1 MKKFLLTLTAF
12 AALVAC
18 SKDEIVDSQP
28 AQAIA
33 FSDIFVENTTR
44 TPYDG
49 SYKYDGTT
57 GNLTKFHVY
66 GTVTNADGDTA
77 NIFNKQLV
85 EKNGSAWTYS
95 PVQYWIPGNKY
106 NFTAIADGNEDTTSG
121 TQTATRVNLGAND
134 MPVSI
139 TVHDAAQQKDVL
151 IAISEPNIEGKYSA
165 NEKVAFTF
173 DHIMSKAKFTVYNN
187 ITTEGYTYKVT
198 DVKITNAPTT
208 ATYTIGTGWGAPTA
222 GTYELSFG
230 DIVSNGTET
239 GAAAEQIAYNGG
251 HMESN
256 YERLLIPTA
265 TTADNTAVAVSFNYE
280 LLYDNVSVFSD
291 VKTAT
296 ANVKLEPG
304 HAYNFKVVLSAPGE
318 PIQFTVTKINDWDYD
333 INEDGSVDTKDDV
346 TMQ

>member
-165 NEKVAFTF
+165 NEKVAFAF
-173 DHIMSKAKFTVYNN
+173 DIM
-187 ITTEGYTYKVT
+187 
-198 DVKITNAPTT
+198 
-208 ATYTIGTGWGAPTA
+208 
-222 GTYELSFG
+222 
-230 DIVSNGTET
+230 
-239 GAAAEQIAYNGG
+239 
-251 HMESN
+251 
-256 YERLLIPTA
+256 
-265 TTADNTAVAVSFNYE
+265 
-280 LLYDNVSVFSD
+280 
-291 VKTAT
+291 
-296 ANVKLEPG
+296 
-304 HAYNFKVVLSAPGE
+304 
-318 PIQFTVTKINDWDYD
+318 
-333 INEDGSVDTKDDV
+333 
-346 TMQ
+346 